1 MSERIYGQARVDGI
15 TVILYLILVICGFL
29 SIYSSSHG
37 SESFSF
43 NLSTQYGKQII
54 WITASIVLGTVLF
67 LIDVRFFEV
76 FSYGIFGFWMILL
89 FLVIFLGR
97 EVNGARSWFAIG
109 SFRLQPAEFAKFGVA
124 LALSRYVSD
133 IDTDMKSR
141 RYQIITA
148 LIIILP
154 IALIVLQGDAGSG
167 LVFLSFIMVLYR
179 EGLSGSILIIGL
191 VSIAVS
197 VLTIAFGFIP
207 IAAGLVVLGGI
218 ISAFVYTNI
227 KVFRWLWI
235 ILAGCILFSK
245 GVDFAFVNVL
255 QEHQQKRI
263 QVMLGIIE
271 DPQGL
276 GYNVNQSKIAIGSG
290 GFWGKG
296 YLQGTQTKGDF
307 VPEQHTDFIFTSV
320 GEEFGWIGSTT
331 VIVLFVLLF
340 FRISFLAERQRSK
353 FSRVYAYCVLSILFF
368 HFLINIAMTINLAPV
383 IGIPLPF
390 FSYGG
395 SSLISFT
402 VLLFLLLRLDA
413 NRENELDSLSY

>member
-1 MSERIYGQARVDGI
+1 MSERIYGQSRVDSI
-15 TVILYLILVICGFL
+15 TLVLYFILVICGFL

-37 SESFSF
+37 SESFSLDF
-43 NLSTQYGKQII
+43 STQYGKQII
-54 WITASIVLGTVLF
+54 WIAVSVTIGAVLF

-76 FSYGIFGFWMILL
+76 FSYGIFGFWMVLL
-89 FLVIFLGR
+89 FLVIFFGR
-97 EVNGARSWFAIG
+97 EVNGARSWFALG

-124 LALSRYVSD
+124 LAIARYLSD

-148 LIIILP
+148 AIILLP

-167 LVFLSFIMVLYR
+167 LVFFSFIMVLYR
-179 EGLSGSILIIGL
+179 EGLSGAILVIGV
-191 VSIAVS
+191 VSVFIA
-197 VLTIAFGFIP
+197 VLTIAIGFIP
-207 IAAGLVVLGGI
+207 VAAGLVILGGV
-218 ISAFVYTNI
+218 ISAFIYTNL
-227 KVFRWLWI
+227 KWLKWLWI
-235 ILAGCILFSK
+235 IMAVCIVFSK
-245 GVDFAFVNVL
+245 TVDFGFSRVL

-263 QVMLGIIE
+263 QVMLGLLE

-290 GFWGKG
+290 GFLGKG

-307 VPEQHTDFIFTSV
+307 VPEQHTDFIFTSI
-320 GEEFGWIGSTT
+320 GEEFGWVGSTA
-331 VIVLFVLLF
+331 VIIIFVLLF
-340 FRISFLAERQRSK
+340 LRISYLAERQRSR
-353 FSRVYAYCVLSILFF
+353 FSRIYAYCVLSILFF
-368 HFLINIAMTINLAPV
+368 HFLINIGMTINLAPV

>member
-1 MSERIYGQARVDGI
+1 MSEKIYGQSRVDGI
-15 TVILYLILVICGFL
+15 TLLLYFVLVIFGFL
-29 SIYSSSHG
+29 AIYSSSHG
-37 SESFSF
+37 TEQFHLDF
-43 NLSTQYGKQII
+43 STQYGKQII
-54 WITASIVLGTVLF
+54 WIAVSVVVGAALF

-76 FSYGIFGFWMILL
+76 FSYAFFGFWMLLL
-89 FLVIFLGR
+89 FLVIFFGV

-133 IDTDMKSR
+133 IDTDMKSL
-141 RYQIITA
+141 RYQLITA
-148 LIIILP
+148 AIIMTP

-167 LVFLSFIMVLYR
+167 LVFFSFILVLYR
-179 EGLSGSILIIGL
+179 EGLSGNVLILGIAAVI
-191 VSIAVS
+191 IAV
-197 VLTIAFGFIP
+197 LTFNFGF
-207 IAAGLVVLGGI
+207 VVLV
-218 ISAFVYTNI
+218 AALV
-227 KVFRWLWI
+227 
-235 ILAGCILFSK
+235 ILAGIITAFIYTNTSMLKWVWILALTCIGYSK
-245 GVDFAFVNVL
+245 GVDFAFNHLL

-263 QVMLGIIE
+263 LVMLGLLD

-307 VPEQHTDFIFTSV
+307 VPEQHTDFIFTSI
-320 GEEFGWIGSTT
+320 GEEFGWVGSTV
-331 VIVLFVLLF
+331 VIVVFVLLF
-340 FRISFLAERQRSK
+340 MRISMLAERQRSK
-353 FSRVYAYCVLSILFF
+353 FSRVYAYCVLSVLFF

-402 VLLFLLLRLDA
+402 ALLFLLLRLDA
-413 NRENELDSLSY
+413 NRENELDSYY

>member
-1 MSERIYGQARVDGI
+1 MSERIYGQSRVDGI
-15 TVILYLILVICGFL
+15 TVILYLILVLCGFL

-37 SESFSF
+37 AESFSF
-43 NLSTQYGKQII
+43 DLSTQYGKQLI
-54 WITASIVLGTVLF
+54 WIAISLTLGATLF

-76 FSYGIFGFWMILL
+76 FSYWIFGFWMALL
-89 FLVIFLGR
+89 FLVIFFGR
-97 EVNGARSWFAIG
+97 EINGARSWFDLGI
-109 SFRLQPAEFAKFGVA
+109 FRLQPAEFAKFGVA
-124 LALSRYVSD
+124 LALSKYVSD

-148 LIIILP
+148 GIILLP

-167 LVFLSFIMVLYR
+167 LVFFSFVMVLYR
-179 EGLSGSILIIGL
+179 EGLSGSIIVIGL
-191 VSIAVS
+191 AAIAIA

-207 IAAGLVVLGGI
+207 VIAGLVILGGF
-218 ISAFVYTNI
+218 ISAFIYTDVKI
-227 KVFRWLWI
+227 LRWVWI
-235 ILAGCILFSK
+235 IIACCLVYSK
-245 GVDFAFVNVL
+245 AVDFSFTRVL
-255 QEHQQKRI
+255 QDHQQKRI
-263 QVMLGIIE
+263 QVMLGLLE

-307 VPEQHTDFIFTSV
+307 VPEQHTDFIFTSI
-320 GEEFGWIGSTT
+320 GEEFGWVGSTT
-331 VIVLFVLLF
+331 VIILFVLLF
-340 FRISFLAERQRSK
+340 LRISFIAERQRNK
-353 FSRVYAYCVLSILFF
+353 FSRIYAYSVLSILFF
-368 HFLINIAMTINLAPV
+368 HFLINIGMTINLAPV

-402 VLLFLLLRLDA
+402 VLLFLMLRFDA
-413 NRENELDSLSY
+413 NRENELDSINY

>member
-1 MSERIYGQARVDGI
+1 MSERIYGQSKVDSI
-15 TVILYLILVICGFL
+15 TVILYLILVFCGFL

-37 SESFSF
+37 SETFALDF
-43 NLSTQYGKQII
+43 STQYGKQII
-54 WITASIVLGTVLF
+54 WIVISIILGAVLF

-76 FSYGIFGFWMILL
+76 FSYGFFGFWMILL
-89 FLVIFLGR
+89 FLVIFFGR

-124 LALSRYVSD
+124 LALAKYVSD
-133 IDTDMKSR
+133 IDADMKSR

-148 LIIILP
+148 FIIILP

-167 LVFLSFIMVLYR
+167 LVFFSFIMVLYR
-179 EGLSGSILIIGL
+179 EGLSGSILVIGV
-191 VSIAVS
+191 VSIAIA
-197 VLTIAFGFIP
+197 VLTIAFGFLP
-207 IAAGLVVLGGI
+207 ITVGLIILGGI
-218 ISAFVYTNI
+218 ISAFIYTNL
-227 KVFRWLWI
+227 KWLKWLWLI
-235 ILAGCILFSK
+235 MAACLLFSK
-245 GVDFAFVNVL
+245 TVDYGFSRIL
-255 QEHQQKRI
+255 QDHQQKRI
-263 QVMLGIIE
+263 LVMLGLLE

-290 GFWGKG
+290 GLLGKG

-307 VPEQHTDFIFTSV
+307 VPEQHTDFIFTSI
-320 GEEFGWIGSTT
+320 GEEFGWVGTTT
-331 VIVLFVLLF
+331 VIILFVLLF
-340 FRISFLAERQRSK
+340 LRISYLAERQRSK
-353 FSRVYAYCVLSILFF
+353 FSRIYGYCVLSVLFF

-413 NRENELDSLSY
+413 NRENELDSMNY